1 MARKSRRNL
10 ETGSQADSLITTEVA
25 SVQKLDTAI
34 YCRLSVENGGHETD
48 ESLLVQE
55 KLVRDFVEKR
65 PDLKLVDSYLDNG
78 FTGTNFDRPEFQR
91 LMNDV
96 TLGKIQCIVVKD
108 LSRFGRDYLET
119 GHYIESVFPKLGV
132 RLIAVTDDFD
142 SSRPEDLD
150 SISLHVKNL
159 VNSIYAKDISKKI
172 VSANNA
178 RIERGEIMGGFA
190 PYGYLF
196 NEDKTQYV
204 LDPMTAPT
212 VRMIFRWYVRGVT
225 INEIINRL
233 DFMEI
238 QVPRDRQRQ
247 LSDGRNFDN
256 GKKAVWGLS
265 SINKILSNPV
275 YVGDLATGRTK
286 RAMYKGVGYT
296 EIDEAD
302 WHVTKDTHEPIISRE
317 LFRKA
322 EEMRKDAS
330 EYRIKQIN
338 MNREEIDKLPGVFSS
353 LCFCGKCGGS
363 MYMSHRSHGA
373 DELSYNVYTCENK
386 VHGRRCGAVSV
397 HEDFLKTVVMDQIKT
412 IIQNMVDRKTLL
424 EKLSTD
430 SSSGLQS
437 LNVKIKNL
445 IFKISQIEDKK
456 TGLYENLVEGIL
468 SRDDYNLMKEH
479 YISEEQKY
487 RTQLNEAEDMLKR
500 ITSRA
505 ARYLDV
511 IDDFEKHLSDKEI
524 SDKLI
529 KRMVSKIVVYED
541 NRTEVHFKCQDLYQD
556 MTELLSEAEINEE

>member
-10 ETGSQADSLITTEVA
+10 EAGSQANSLITTEVA

-159 VNSIYAKDISKKI
+159 VNSIYAKDISRKI

-204 LDPMTAPT
+204 IDPLTAPT
-212 VRMIFRWYVRGVT
+212 VRMIFRWYVSGVT

-247 LSDGRNFDN
+247 LSEGRNFDN

-330 EYRIKQIN
+330 EYRKKQIN

-363 MYMSHRSHGA
+363 MYMSHRSHGT

-456 TGLYENLVEGIL
+456 TGLYENLAEGIL
-468 SRDDYNLMKEH
+468 SRDDYDLMKEH

-487 RTQLNEAEDMLKR
+487 RAQLNEAEDMLKR

-524 SDKLI
+524 SDELI